1 MVAMKIP
8 TSHFHSLPLLLATV
22 AIPFLLPA
30 LSPAQT
36 AARPSVA
43 AARADKVVN
52 TQPVKA
58 RVWYVPADAPDPAT
72 AKRKFWDATLI
83 GRTTRQIAFAPDPN
97 NKSLPARMDCET
109 IVGVDFEIKYERFE
123 VVRAMAKNDW
133 ATAIRILS
141 AAHAPFYPYLDLPE
155 NNAADGVMEL
165 GTTMMKF
172 AKRTLRNAK
181 DDEARAA
188 AARQFEAAY
197 KVFQQCA
204 KARWSS
210 IGMLAS
216 LKGCHCL
223 VAMGPENVKDAARRV
238 EKMEEPMPGDDTF
251 GHYWLLR
258 AEIAQIQ
265 GDVTNAMDAAV
276 KSLAFENKDVET
288 FPDALLISA
297 DCYEKLGEPFRARD
311 VYFEVAK
318 LFPRTDWGDDAL
330 SRLETLM
337 ASGKTRKKET
347 TTTESSFF
355 GLEEDMNKLA
365 DDLIQERKS
374 AKPVFYGDDEQESE
388 VVDRSAAK
396 SDD

>member
-8 TSHFHSLPLLLATV
+8 TSHFLGFPLLLATSV
-22 AIPFLLPA
+22 LLLTPA
-30 LSPAQT
+30 LSSAQT

-58 RVWYVPADAPDPAT
+58 RIWYIPADAPDPAT
-72 AKRKFWDATLI
+72 AKRKFWDATII
-83 GRTTRQIAFAPDPN
+83 GRTSRQILLAPDPN
-97 NKSLPARMDCET
+97 NKSLPARVDCET
-109 IVGVDFEIKYERFE
+109 IVGVDFELKYERFQ
-123 VVRAMAKNDW
+123 VIRAMAKKDW
-133 ATAIRILS
+133 TTAIRILS

-155 NNAADGVMEL
+155 NNAAEGVMEL
-165 GTTMMKF
+165 GTTMLKF

-181 DDEARAA
+181 DDAGREV

-197 KVFQQCA
+197 KVFQQCS

-210 IGMLAS
+210 LGMLAS
-216 LKGCHCL
+216 IKGCHCL
-223 VAMGPENVKDAARRV
+223 VAMGPEQVKAAARRV
-238 EKMEEPMPGDDTF
+238 EEMEEPVPGDDTY

-258 AEIAQIQ
+258 AEIAQSQ
-265 GDVTNAMDAAV
+265 GSVTNAMDAAV

-297 DCYEKLGEPFRARD
+297 DCYEKLGEPHRARD
-311 VYFEVAK
+311 VFFEVAK

-330 SRLETLM
+330 ARLETLM
-337 ASGKTRKKET
+337 DSGKTRKAET
-347 TTTESSFF
+347 ASTESSFF

-365 DDLIQERKS
+365 DDLIKERKS
-374 AKPVFYGDDEQESE
+374 AKPVFYGEDEEESE
-388 VVDRSAAK
+388 VVDRSAN
-396 SDD
+396 

>member
-1 MVAMKIP
+1 MN
-8 TSHFHSLPLLLATV
+8 TSSSQLLLLTTLAAFTLV
-22 AIPFLLPA
+22 FAP
-30 LSPAQT
+30 SSSDAQ

-43 AARADKVVN
+43 AARADKLVN

-58 RVWYVPADAPDPAT
+58 RIWYIPADAPDPVT

-83 GRTTRQIAFAPDPN
+83 GRTSRQLAFAPDPN

-123 VVRAMAKNDW
+123 VIRAMAKNDW
-133 ATAIRILS
+133 VTAIRILS

-181 DDEARAA
+181 DDAGRATA
-188 AARQFEAAY
+188 VRQFEAAY

-210 IGMLAS
+210 LGMLAS

-223 VAMGPENVKDAARRV
+223 VAMGPENVKTVARRV
-238 EKMEEPMPGDDTF
+238 ENMDEPMPGDDTF

-265 GDVTNAMDAAV
+265 GNVTNAMDAAV

-330 SRLETLM
+330 ARLEKLM
-337 ASGKTRKKET
+337 DSGKTRKAEAAS
-347 TTTESSFF
+347 TESSFF

-365 DDLIQERKS
+365 DELIQERKN

-388 VVDRSAAK
+388 VVDRSAALP
-396 SDD
+396 SESGNGR